1 MTQTELKRQSG
12 LLFEAVM
19 RIAGDMTGM
28 SIFVTAHS
36 LLDSLYRM
44 EAHSEPR
51 R

>member
-28 SIFVTAHS
+28 SIFVTARFTTGFP
-36 LLDSLYRM
+36 LPNGG
-44 EAHSEPR
+44 AQ
-51 R
+51 